1 MQQKHP
7 EGGALGGPPRLTQP
21 SPSHVVDEKTPRLR
35 CQMSGSDIATHV
47 LSWYHQPPGQGPV
60 FLLSHRAGEN
70 KPVYGAGVSER
81 FIADLERATNT
92 FSLTIGNVKPTD
104 TGTFYCAVWYANQYL
119 FGEGT
124 RLVLGGDPGKKRP
137 PEVALLGPAWAAGPA
152 FLCLAWG
159 FSPEPVR
166 LRWQV
171 DGREPGPGEAS
182 PPAEGQGGAGA
193 ASMLSLPPRAW
204 LEGARVT
211 CRVEHET
218 RAQQSS
224 AELKGA
230 GRRGCSVSAEDPV
243 SPPDPLGNGT
253 VGSAAPQS
261 TGAPSLGRIL
271 MTASRCYLG
280 SLAASCLYSLG
291 VSLLVGLRGLREQQ
305 ESKRRGPP
313 PPPPGARQRAP
324 RRRAGEEHRFK

>member
-1 MQQKHP
+1 MRQKHP
-7 EGGALGGPPRLTQP
+7 EGGALGEPLRLTQP
-21 SPSHVVDEKTPRLR
+21 SPSHVVDEKIPRLGCR
-35 CQMSGSDIATHV
+35 MSGSDITTHV

-60 FLLSHRAGEN
+60 FLLSHRAGGN

-81 FIADLERATNT
+81 FIAHLERSTNT
-92 FSLTIGNVKPTD
+92 FSLTIGNVKPAD
-104 TGTFYCAVWYANQYL
+104 AGTYYCAVWFANRYL

-137 PEVALLGPAWAAGPA
+137 PEVALLGPARAAGPA

-159 FSPEPVR
+159 FSPESVR

-182 PPAEGQGGAGA
+182 PPAGGRDGAGA
-193 ASMLSLPPRAW
+193 AGLLSLPPRAW
-204 LEGARVT
+204 LDGAQVT

-224 AELKGA
+224 AKLKGA
-230 GRRGCSVSAEDPV
+230 GRQGCLVSPRDPV

-253 VGSAAPQS
+253 AGSAAPQS

-271 MTASRCYLG
+271 VTAWWCYLG
-280 SLAASCLYSLG
+280 SLAASCLYGLG
-291 VSLLVGLRGLREQQ
+291 VSLLVGLRGLRGQQ
-305 ESKRRGPP
+305 EPRRPGPP
-313 PPPPGARQRAP
+313 PPPPGAWQRAP
-324 RRRAGEEHRFK
+324 RRRAGQERRFK

>member
-1 MQQKHP
+1 MRQKHP
-7 EGGALGGPPRLTQP
+7 EGGALGEPLRLTQP
-21 SPSHVVDEKTPRLR
+21 SPSHVVDEKIPRLR
-35 CQMSGSDIATHV
+35 CRMSGSNITSHV

-81 FIADLERATNT
+81 FIADLERATNS
-92 FSLTIGNVKPTD
+92 FSLTVGNVKPAD
-104 TGTFYCAVWYANQYL
+104 AGTYYCAVWYANRYL

-124 RLVLGGDPGKKRP
+124 RLLLGGDPGKQRP

-182 PPAEGQGGAGA
+182 PPAEGRDGAGA
-193 ASMLSLPPRAW
+193 ASVLSLLPRAW
-204 LEGARVT
+204 LDGARVT

-218 RAQQSS
+218 RLQQSS
-224 AELKGA
+224 AKLKGA
-230 GRRGCSVSAEDPV
+230 GRQGCLVSPRDPV
-243 SPPDPLGNGT
+243 SPPNPLGNGT
-253 VGSAAPQS
+253 SGSAAPQS

-271 MTASRCYLG
+271 TTAWWCYLG
-280 SLAASCLYSLG
+280 SLAASCLYGLG
-291 VSLLVGLRGLREQQ
+291 VSLLVGLRELRGQQ
-305 ESKRRGPP
+305 EPRRPGPP
-313 PPPPGARQRAP
+313 PPPPGAWQRAP
-324 RRRAGEEHRFK
+324 RRRAGEERRFK